1 MRRSYDPWFV
11 NQVRQLRGVKQDG
24 GERCF
29 AYTSQSAEEVGD
41 LLNRI
46 EWIVLKP

>member
-1 MRRSYDPWFV
+1 MRLMCLAV
-11 NQVRQLRGVKQDG
+11 LL
-24 GERCF
+24 CF
-29 AYTSQSAEEVGD
+29 PLVLAAAEETSD